1 MIKVV
6 FKSVLKDF
14 SPGKREVIEVQH
26 REGMTVAKLLS
37 SLGMNYGQVG
47 VVLVDG
53 KLVKNRNYE
62 LLDGSVVELYPL
74 FAGG

>member
-1 MIKVV
+1 VIKVV